1 MEFLSAVP
9 GLLDNLLGW
18 QNNVDLAVELVD
30 ESLLRDPHC
39 LFELGV
45 LGVLGALRGV
55 PGRVVDAYS

>member
-9 GLLDNLLGW
+9 GLLNNLLGW
-18 QNNVDLAVELVD
+18 QNDIDLAVELVD
-30 ESLLRDPHC
+30 ESLLGDLHR

-55 PGRVVDAYS
+55 PGGVVDTYS